1 MALKMKTIVFTSA
14 AAKAFDTPQA
24 RAAVGGDIRKLRGR
38 DGSRMR
44 AGGYCVLFEEDAK
57 TILVVHVGRRRAA
70 SYSAEAMRM
79 PQKIV
84 TPNGEELVVL
94 SRAEFDR
101 LAALAAI
108 AEEDAADVAAYDAAK
123 ADLAAGRD
131 ERLPAEVS
139 ALLLRGAGLVAAI
152 RKWRGMRQTELAERA
167 GVSQGYLSDL
177 ESGRRKGAN
186 ETLEALAKA
195 LDVPAWWLG

>member
-1 MALKMKTIVFTSA
+1 MKAIVFTAA
-14 AAKAFDTPQA
+14 AAKAFDSPQA
-24 RAAVGGDIRKLRGR
+24 RAAVGGDVRKLRGR

-44 AGGYCVLFEEDAK
+44 VGAYCVLFQEDRT
-57 TILVVHVGRRRAA
+57 TILVVTVGRRRTA
-70 SYSAEAMRM
+70 SYSAEALRM

-94 SRAEFDR
+94 ARAEYDR
-101 LAALAAI
+101 LSALAAM
-108 AEEDAADVAAYDAAK
+108 AEEDAADVAAFDAAV

-131 ERLPAEVS
+131 ERLPEEVS
-139 ALLLRGAGLVAAI
+139 ALLLSGASLVAAI

-177 ESGRRKGAN
+177 ESGRRKGAK
-186 ETLEALAKA
+186 ETLEAVAKA
-195 LDVPAWWLG
+195 LDVPSGWLA